1 MTRIRMMETITGG
14 RYDGRTWPC
23 MGDAFHVPEWE
34 AAELVTA
41 KHAIYDD
48 DPALIAPPAQPPQV
62 PLVPGPGL
70 RVVNEVREPED
81 SPEPPVTE
89 GLPGQPGQLEP
100 SVTEGQPGQ
109 PDDNGSSA
117 DGDDDSD
124 GDDGSDAG
132 TVAGDDGS
140 DAGTVAGDAAGYDDP
155 GPARP
160 AVNHPKGAWVDY
172 AVAQGAD
179 RATAEGKTKADLMSE
194 FGSRL

>member
-14 RYDGRTWPC
+14 RYDGRTWPS

-41 KHAIYDD
+41 KHAVYDE
-48 DPALIAPPAQPPQV
+48 DPALIAPPALPAQDLPAPAPSVQDQPAPAA
-62 PLVPGPGL
+62 G
-70 RVVNEVREPED
+70 ED
-81 SPEPPVTE
+81 WPPAQAAPEPPVTE
-89 GLPGQPGQLEP
+89 GM
-100 SVTEGQPGQ
+100 PGQ
-109 PDDNGSSA
+109 PDDNGDSA

-124 GDDGSDAG
+124 GSDGSDGSDAG
-132 TVAGDDGS
+132 TVAGDE
-140 DAGTVAGDAAGYDDP
+140 AGTLAGDAAGYDDP